1 LGELLR
7 FLYATARLIVFSAVD
22 LTTSVE
28 RPNKVR
34 HNAGG
39 FANVHKCN
47 LYRRDQSPCISTRVD
62 VAVKEIILM
71 NNAEMLTIIN
81 RLFREIKLWLELEH
95 ENIVPLWGVADGF
108 GSLPALVSPWLE
120 NGALTEYLHRKHEML
135 SDNQKFALLKDIAR
149 GLRYL
154 HSRSMI
160 HGDLSGNN
168 VLIDKDGKAKLADFG
183 LSALLPERMSQA
195 LLPTNPGGTA
205 PYMAPECMK
214 LDDEGNESLVFSPK
228 SDVYSFGGIMLQVL
242 EGKVPY
248 HYIRKHITVVSL
260 ISRGIRPK
268 RPPGLVVGDS
278 DWDFIQRCWLE
289 DIERR
294 PSDDSILEFV
304 EGRARV
310 QS

>member
-1 LGELLR
+1 VIYLVLVQHFG
-7 FLYATARLIVFSAVD
+7 AVD

-120 NGALTEYLHRKHEML
+120 NGALTGYLQRKHEVL
-135 SDNQKFALLKDIAR
+135 SYNQKFALLKDIAR
-149 GLRYL
+149 GL
-154 HSRSMI
+154 
-160 HGDLSGNN
+160 
-168 VLIDKDGKAKLADFG
+168 
-183 LSALLPERMSQA
+183 
-195 LLPTNPGGTA
+195 
-205 PYMAPECMK
+205 
-214 LDDEGNESLVFSPK
+214 
-228 SDVYSFGGIMLQVL
+228 
-242 EGKVPY
+242 
-248 HYIRKHITVVSL
+248 
-260 ISRGIRPK
+260 
-268 RPPGLVVGDS
+268 
-278 DWDFIQRCWLE
+278 
-289 DIERR
+289 
-294 PSDDSILEFV
+294 
-304 EGRARV
+304 
-310 QS
+310 